1 MQIDNNTVDKIA
13 SLSKLSFDGD
23 EKIAITANMN
33 KMLDFISKLEE
44 IDTEG
49 VAPLIHM
56 TNEVNVL
63 RADTAVIE
71 TTQQQALK
79 NAPKKDST
87 YIKIPKVVSK

>member
-13 SLSKLSFDGD
+13 SLSKLAFDGD
-23 EKIAITANMN
+23 EKAAITADMN
-33 KMLDFISKLEE
+33 RMLEFISKLEE

-49 VAPLIHM
+49 VTPLIHM
-56 TNEVNVL
+56 TDEVNVL
-63 RADTAVIE
+63 RADTAISE
-71 TTQQQALK
+71 TTQQEALK